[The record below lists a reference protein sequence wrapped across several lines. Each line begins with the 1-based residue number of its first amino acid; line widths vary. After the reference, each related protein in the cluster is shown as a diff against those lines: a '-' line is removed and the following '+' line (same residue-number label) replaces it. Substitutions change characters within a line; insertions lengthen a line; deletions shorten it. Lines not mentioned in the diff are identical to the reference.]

1 MPADSKPRTRR
12 KAAAPSVP
20 AAPDEIDTSGIGDFV
35 GYAIR
40 RAQLAVFQEFKT
52 WMAEFEITTAQFSVL
67 LLVRDNPGLNQ
78 KTLAGTL
85 GVETPRMVLIVD
97 YLENRGLVTRLA
109 STVDRRARAIFLTP
123 EGRKLL
129 KLLEKR
135 SVDYERRIVERLRG
149 DDKATLLRML
159 RHLAQPV

>member
-1 MPADSKPRTRR
+1 MAESKPRTRR
-12 KAAAPSVP
+12 HAVAP
-20 AAPDEIDTSGIGDFV
+20 AAIDATVDMSGIRNFV

-40 RAQLAVFQEFKT
+40 RAQLAVFQEFKE

-67 LLVRDNPGLNQ
+67 RLVAGNPGLNQ
-78 KTLAGTL
+78 KTLAAAL

-123 EGRKLL
+123 AGRKLH
-129 KLLEKR
+129 KTLERR
-135 SVDYERRIVERLRG
+135 SAAYERRIVERLRG
-149 DDKATLLRML
+149 DDKETLLRML

>member
-1 MPADSKPRTRR
+1 MAVNPSPRPRR
-12 KAAAPSVP
+12 KPPAQTAP
-20 AAPDEIDTSGIGDFV
+20 AASEQVDTSGLGDFV

-52 WMAEFEITTAQFSVL
+52 WMAEFEVTTAQFSVL

-109 STVDRRARAIFLTP
+109 STVDRRARAIFLTAP
-123 EGRKLL
+123 GRKLL
-129 KLLEKR
+129 RQLDRR
-135 SVDYERRIVERLRG
+135 SAEYERRIVERLRG
-149 DDKATLLRML
+149 DDKETLLRML
-159 RHLAQPV
+159 RHLAEPV

>member
-1 MPADSKPRTRR
+1 MPVNPSPRNRR
-12 KAAAPSVP
+12 KPAAPRVP
-20 AAPDEIDTSGIGDFV
+20 AAPEDVDTSGLGHFV

-52 WMAEFEITTAQFSVL
+52 WMAEFEVTTAQFSVL

-109 STVDRRARAIFLTP
+109 STVDRRARAIFLTTP
-123 EGRKLL
+123 GRRLL
-129 KLLEKR
+129 RQLDKR
-135 SVDYERRIVERLRG
+135 SAEYERRIVERLRG
-149 DDKATLLRML
+149 DDKETLLRML
-159 RHLAQPV
+159 RHLAEPV

>member
-1 MPADSKPRTRR
+1 MPVNPSPRPRR
-12 KAAAPSVP
+12 KPPAQIGP
-20 AAPDEIDTSGIGDFV
+20 AASEQVDTSGLGDFV

-52 WMAEFEITTAQFSVL
+52 WMAEFEVTTAQFSVL

-109 STVDRRARAIFLTP
+109 STVDRRARAIFLTAP
-123 EGRKLL
+123 GRKLL
-129 KLLEKR
+129 RQLDRR
-135 SVDYERRIVERLRG
+135 SAEYERRIVERLRG
-149 DDKATLLRML
+149 DDKATLMRML
-159 RHLAQPV
+159 RHLAEPV